1 MAISTG
7 REEEEGQI
15 TEESVDK
22 HFDERGCFD
31 VVCVYL
37 KYVMLYNKALV
48 LGRTGSVPVP
58 GVTGDGLK
66 QKLVQ

>member
-1 MAISTG
+1 MN
-7 REEEEGQI
+7 
-15 TEESVDK
+15 VD
-22 HFDERGCFD
+22 
-31 VVCVYL
+31 VLMLYAVCVYL